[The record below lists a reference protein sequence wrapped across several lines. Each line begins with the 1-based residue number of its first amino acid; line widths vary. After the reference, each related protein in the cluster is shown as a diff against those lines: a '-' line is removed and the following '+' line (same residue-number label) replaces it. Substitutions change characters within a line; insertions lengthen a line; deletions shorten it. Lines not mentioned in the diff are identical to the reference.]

1 MVRFALTN
9 YVHQSNIYRDTPCAS
24 ENVAVKNVDDD
35 KVEDKVEGLKQLL
48 SNGTQ
53 KGPNKNA

>member
-1 MVRFALTN
+1 MVRFALIN
-9 YVHQSNIYRDTPCAS
+9 YVHQSNIYRDAPCAS
-24 ENVAVKNVDDD
+24 ENVAVKYVNDD
-35 KVEDKVEGLKQLL
+35 KVKVEGLKQLL